1 MLSGR
6 RSRVCRES
14 KHHGG
19 VIISDQPPSLFESSP
34 TAQRYHAQLL
44 DFMERHVYPAESVFD
59 VQMRESGNPH
69 HHPQIIEDLK
79 DEARRRG
86 LWNLF
91 HPHRQWGPGLSNLEY
106 APLAEIMGRSPQ
118 LAPEACNCN
127 APDTG
132 NMEVLTLFGS
142 DEHKDRWLRP
152 LLDGTIRSAFAMT
165 EPAVASSD
173 ATNIEL
179 RMDRNGDGYLLNGRK
194 WFASNALH
202 ANCRVLIV
210 MGKTDPA
217 AAPHRQQSMVI
228 VPIDAPGVRI
238 VRNLP
243 VFGYHDR
250 EGHAEIEFED
260 VHVPASDILK
270 GEGEGF
276 AIGQAR
282 LGPGRIHH
290 CMRAIGMAERALE
303 LLCQRADSRTT
314 FGFALSERAN
324 IRDWIAEARIEIEKS
339 RLLILKTAWLMD
351 TIGNKEAKTEIA
363 AIKVDA
369 PNIALRVV
377 DRAIQIHGGLGLTE
391 DVPLAA
397 FWAHLRAMRIAD
409 GPDEVHKRTIA
420 RQELRKQR
428 LRRDDA
434 AGGT

>member
-1 MLSGR
+1 MQTWP
-6 RSRVCRES
+6 SRIERPE
-14 KHHGG
+14 G
-19 VIISDQPPSLFESSP
+19 VIISDQIFSLFGYSDRAE
-34 TAQRYHAQLL
+34 RYRAQLL
-44 DFMERHVYPAESVFD
+44 DFMEKCVYPAEPVYD
-59 VQMRESGNPH
+59 VQMRESGDPH
-69 HHPQIIEDLK
+69 HHPVIVEDLK
-79 DEARRRG
+79 SEARRRG

-91 HPHRQWGPGLSNLEY
+91 HPHPQWGPGLSNLEY

-132 NMEVLTLFGS
+132 NIEVLTLFGS
-142 DEHKDRWLRP
+142 DEHKRRWLRP

-179 RMDRNGDGYLLNGRK
+179 RMDRDGDGYLLNGSK

-202 ANCRVLIV
+202 INCRMLIV
-210 MGKTDPA
+210 MGKTDPTA
-217 AAPHRQQSMVI
+217 SPHRQQSMVI

-238 VRNLP
+238 VRNLA

-250 EGHAEIEFED
+250 EGHAEIEFD
-260 VHVPASDILK
+260 NVHVPASDLLK
-270 GEGEGF
+270 GAGEGF

-314 FGFALSERAN
+314 FGSLLSERDN
-324 IRDWIAEARIEIEKS
+324 VRDWIAEARIEIEKS

-351 TIGNKEAKTEIA
+351 TVGNREAKTEIA
-363 AIKVDA
+363 GIKVDA
-369 PNIALRVV
+369 PNVALGVV

-391 DVPLAA
+391 DTPLAG

-420 RQELRKQR
+420 RQELQKQR